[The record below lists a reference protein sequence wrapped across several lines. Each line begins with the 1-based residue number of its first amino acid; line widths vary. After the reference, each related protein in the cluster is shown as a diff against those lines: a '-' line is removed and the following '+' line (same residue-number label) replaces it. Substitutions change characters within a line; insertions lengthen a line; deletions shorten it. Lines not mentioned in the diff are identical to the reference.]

1 MPALELITQEPDD
14 DLPAIHAGASLTAI
28 HAGASLTEMLEAL
41 PAVRR
46 RIAEAW
52 LDGLTATKW
61 AYDIASK
68 KRIVEPDHKL
78 RVEAASKLAA
88 YLEGMPGQTLIV
100 KTPRGSGS
108 GGRLVGDDQEAAFD
122 AAMAAS
128 PALREA
134 MRKRLERAERAAVK

>member
-1 MPALELITQEPDD
+1 MPSLELLDTESTETAVTQ
-14 DLPAIHAGASLTAI
+14 AAASTLAD
-28 HAGASLTEMLEAL
+28 MLENL
-41 PAVRR
+41 PDVRR
-46 RIAEAW
+46 RICQAW
-52 LDGLTATKW
+52 LDGLEATKW
-61 AYDIASK
+61 SSDSTGRK
-68 KRIVEPDHKL
+68 KVYEPDH
-78 RVEAASKLAA
+78 RQRAECASKLAA

-122 AAMAAS
+122 AAMTAS

>member
-1 MPALELITQEPDD
+1 MGRLVVVSMWRGYE
-14 DLPAIHAGASLTAI
+14 ASTNQ
-28 HAGASLTEMLEAL
+28 
-41 PAVRR
+41 VRGY
-46 RIAEAW
+46 AAFDPAW

-108 GGRLVGDDQEAAFD
+108 GGRLVGDDQEVAFD
-122 AAMAAS
+122 AAMTAS

-134 MRKRLERAERAAVK
+134 VRKRLERAERAAVK

>member
-1 MPALELITQEPDD
+1 MPNLELLEPET
-14 DLPAIHAGASLTAI
+14 PATHGSMT
-28 HAGASLTEMLEAL
+28 LTELLESL
-41 PAVRR
+41 PDVRR
-46 RIAEAW
+46 KIAQAW
-52 LDGLTATKW
+52 IDGLGATKW
-61 AYDIASK
+61 AYDLESK
-68 KRIVEPDHKL
+68 KKVVEPDHKL
-78 RVEAASKLAA
+78 RGENASKLAA

-134 MRKRLERAERAAVK
+134 MRKRLERAERAAK

>member
-1 MPALELITQEPDD
+1 MPSLELMDTEAPETAVTQ
-14 DLPAIHAGASLTAI
+14 AAASTLAD
-28 HAGASLTEMLEAL
+28 MLESL
-41 PAVRR
+41 PDVRR
-46 RIAEAW
+46 RICKAW
-52 LDGLTATKW
+52 LDGLEATRW
-61 AYDIASK
+61 SAESDGNR
-68 KRIVEPDHKL
+68 KRIVEPDH
-78 RVEAASKLAA
+78 RQRAECASKLAA

-134 MRKRLERAERAAVK
+134 MRKRLERAERAAK